1 MKFIYP
7 AIFRKTEKGTYLG
20 FFPDLEDCYGEGDT
34 LEEAVEK
41 ANEAACDWIS
51 LELSE
56 EDGELPS
63 ISDPEDMPLMEGD
76 IVRNIS
82 VNIRFYEG
90 WDE

>member
-7 AIFRKTEKGTYLG
+7 AIIRKTEEGKYHA
-20 FFPDLEDCYGEGDT
+20 FFPDLACCEAEGDT
-34 LEEAVEK
+34 LDEAVDN
-41 ANEAACDWIS
+41 ANEAARDWIS

-56 EDGELPS
+56 EEPDLPHVTD
-63 ISDPEDMPLMEGD
+63 ISDMELCPGD
-76 IVRNIS
+76 EVRNIA